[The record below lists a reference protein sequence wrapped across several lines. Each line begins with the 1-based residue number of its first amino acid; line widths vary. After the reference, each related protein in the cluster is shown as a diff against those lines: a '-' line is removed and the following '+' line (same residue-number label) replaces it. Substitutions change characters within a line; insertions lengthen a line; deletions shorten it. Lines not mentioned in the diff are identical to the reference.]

1 MLENWTL
8 GPKAMLPSVTERH
21 LNLPVS
27 FMGVKMAFLR
37 GPVWKEQKFAQN
49 TESISIS
56 QLKMYIDTPWL

>member
-21 LNLPVS
+21 LNIPAS

-37 GPVWKEQKFAQN
+37 GSVWIEGKSPFQ
-49 TESISIS
+49 SIKKCIYRY
-56 QLKMYIDTPWL
+56 LIMI